1 VGGRSPYHCDYKIGA
16 MKDGRITSLQLR
28 ILNNHGAHFDFEY
41 PMLEAIPVFIDNV
54 YKIPNWD
61 IKGKAA
67 RTNLPACT
75 WMRGPGE
82 KRPTIYS

>member
-1 VGGRSPYHCDYKIGA
+1 
-16 MKDGRITSLQLR
+16 
-28 ILNNHGAHFDFEY
+28 
-41 PMLEAIPVFIDNV
+41 MLEAIPVFMDNV

-61 IKGKAA
+61 IKAKVA